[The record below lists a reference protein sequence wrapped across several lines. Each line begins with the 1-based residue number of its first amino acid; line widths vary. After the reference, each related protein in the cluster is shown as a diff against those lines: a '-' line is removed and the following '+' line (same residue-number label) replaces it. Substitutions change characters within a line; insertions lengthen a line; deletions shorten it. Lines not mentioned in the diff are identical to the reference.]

1 MINDGSITAA
11 SLISA
16 DPDPFKWRMGVK
28 PLDLAN
34 WLLLDEQR
42 SSELEEIG
50 QLIDRYRDDIIYCQ
64 PNAIQVCEEL
74 ATEVLQ
80 HLRQIPGFASI
91 DLDKQSLSLI
101 EAIRR
106 IIQEDICV
114 LEKRPS
120 GWTMTACAVAIPT
133 QWDVASKFGKTLD
146 TIHEP
151 VPRYDIDLSQA
162 MSTFFDRLRPE
173 KPVWRAN
180 RTLTDDPSLR
190 LEPGRRH
197 QPLHDDVTV
206 ENVADQVWL
215 RVEYQ
220 TLRRLVRSDAI
231 IFTIRIL
238 RQSIRS
244 VAAHPEVLAEV
255 LRSVSRLPA
264 DVRNYKD
271 STARHAE
278 IIKEWALSTGTI
290 TQRTLEKH

>member
-91 DLDKQSLSLI
+91 DLDTHSLSLR

-190 LEPGRRH
+190 LVPERRH
-197 QPLHDDVTV
+197 QPMHDDVTV
-206 ENVADQVWL
+206 DNVADQVWL

-290 TQRTLEKH
+290 TQRSLEKH

>member
-42 SSELEEIG
+42 STELEEIG

-91 DLDKQSLSLI
+91 DLDKHSLSLI

-206 ENVADQVWL
+206 DNVADQVWL

-278 IIKEWALSTGTI
+278 MIKEWALSTGTI

>member
-34 WLLLDEQR
+34 WLLLDKQR

-190 LEPGRRH
+190 LEPERRH
-197 QPLHDDVTV
+197 QPVHDDVTV
-206 ENVADQVWL
+206 DNVADQVWL

-220 TLRRLVRSDAI
+220 TLRRLVRNDAI

-290 TQRTLEKH
+290 TQQSLEKH

>member
-42 SSELEEIG
+42 STELEEIG

-64 PNAIQVCEEL
+64 PNAIQACDEL

-151 VPRYDIDLSQA
+151 VPRYDIDLSQT

-190 LEPGRRH
+190 LEPERRH
-197 QPLHDDVTV
+197 QPMHDDVTV
-206 ENVADQVWL
+206 DNVADQVWL

-244 VAAHPEVLAEV
+244 VAAHPEVLAEL
-255 LRSVSRLPA
+255 LRSASSLPA

-290 TQRTLEKH
+290 TQQSLEKH

>member
-91 DLDKQSLSLI
+91 DLDKHSLSLI

-190 LEPGRRH
+190 LEPERRH
-197 QPLHDDVTV
+197 QPVHDDVTV
-206 ENVADQVWL
+206 DNVADQVWL

-290 TQRTLEKH
+290 TQQSLEKH

>member
-1 MINDGSITAA
+1 
-11 SLISA
+11 
-16 DPDPFKWRMGVK
+16 
-28 PLDLAN
+28 
-34 WLLLDEQR
+34 
-42 SSELEEIG
+42 
-50 QLIDRYRDDIIYCQ
+50 
-64 PNAIQVCEEL
+64 
-74 ATEVLQ
+74 
-80 HLRQIPGFASI
+80 
-91 DLDKQSLSLI
+91 
-101 EAIRR
+101 
-106 IIQEDICV
+106 
-114 LEKRPS
+114 
-120 GWTMTACAVAIPT
+120 MTACAVAIPT

-190 LEPGRRH
+190 LEPERRH
-197 QPLHDDVTV
+197 QPMHDDVTV
-206 ENVADQVWL
+206 DNVADQVWL

-290 TQRTLEKH
+290 TQQSLEKH

>member
-1 MINDGSITAA
+1 
-11 SLISA
+11 
-16 DPDPFKWRMGVK
+16 MGVK
-28 PLDLAN
+28 PLNLEQ
-34 WLLLDEQR
+34 WLLVDQER
-42 SSELEEIG
+42 DTDLEEIG
-50 QLIDRYRDDIIYCQ
+50 QLIDAHRDEIIYCQ

-91 DLDKQSLSLI
+91 DLDKHSLSLI

-190 LEPGRRH
+190 LEPERRH

-278 IIKEWALSTGTI
+278 MIKEWALSTGTI

>member
-1 MINDGSITAA
+1 MIRNGSITAA
-11 SLISA
+11 GLISS

-28 PLDLAN
+28 PLELAN

-42 SSELEEIG
+42 ARELEEIG
-50 QLIDRYRDDIIYCQ
+50 QLIDRYRDDIIYCEQ
-64 PNAIQVCEEL
+64 NAIPVCEEL
-74 ATEVLQ
+74 AAEVLQ
-80 HLRQIPGFASI
+80 HLRQIPGFERV
-91 DLDKQSLSLI
+91 DLDEQAPSLI

-114 LEKRPS
+114 LERRPS

-190 LEPGRRH
+190 LVPKRRH
-197 QPLHDDVTV
+197 QPMRDDITV
-206 ENVADQVWL
+206 DNVADQVWL

-220 TLRRLVRSDAI
+220 TLRRLAQSDAI

-244 VAAHPEVLAEV
+244 VAVHPEVLVEL

-264 DVRNYKD
+264 DVRDYKD

-278 IIKEWALSTGTI
+278 IIKEWALSTGVL
-290 TQRTLEKH
+290 TQESLEKH

>member
-1 MINDGSITAA
+1 MLNNGPITAA
-11 SLISA
+11 SLISS

-28 PLDLAN
+28 PLELAN

-42 SSELEEIG
+42 SNELEEIG
-50 QLIDRYRDDIIYCQ
+50 QLIDRYRDNIIYCEPSATQ
-64 PNAIQVCEEL
+64 ACEEL
-74 ATEVLQ
+74 AAEVLE
-80 HLRQIPGFASI
+80 HLRHLPGLASI
-91 DLDKQSLSLI
+91 DIDKRPASLI

-106 IIQEDICV
+106 IVQEDVCV

-151 VPRYDIDLSQA
+151 VPRYDSDLSQT

-190 LEPGRRH
+190 LEPKRRH
-197 QPLHDDVTV
+197 QPMRDDVTV
-206 ENVADQVWL
+206 NNVADQVWL

-220 TLRRLVRSDAI
+220 TLRRLARSDAI

-238 RQSIRS
+238 RQTIRS
-244 VAAHPEVLAEV
+244 VADHPEALGEL

-264 DVRNYKD
+264 DVRDYKD

-278 IIKEWALSTGTI
+278 LIKEWALSTGTI
-290 TQRTLEKH
+290 TKQSLQKH

>member
-1 MINDGSITAA
+1 MNNA
-11 SLISA
+11 L
-16 DPDPFKWRMGVK
+16 R
-28 PLDLAN
+28 
-34 WLLLDEQR
+34 
-42 SSELEEIG
+42 ELEEIG
-50 QLIDRYRDDIIYCQ
+50 QLIDRYRDDIIYCES
-64 PNAIQVCEEL
+64 NAIPVCEEL
-74 ATEVLQ
+74 AAEVLQ
-80 HLRQIPGFASI
+80 HLRQIPGFELA
-91 DLDKQSLSLI
+91 DLDEQAPSLI

-114 LEKRPS
+114 LERRPS

-162 MSTFFDRLRPE
+162 MSTFDRLRPE

-190 LEPGRRH
+190 LVPKRRH
-197 QPLHDDVTV
+197 QPMRNDITV
-206 ENVADQVWL
+206 DNVADQVWL
-215 RVEYQ
+215 RAEYQ
-220 TLRRLVRSDAI
+220 TLRRLAQSDAI

-244 VAAHPEVLAEV
+244 VAVHPEVLAEL

-264 DVRNYKD
+264 DVRATIR
-271 STARHAE
+271 TALLAMQ
-278 IIKEWALSTGTI
+278 KSLKSGLC
-290 TQRTLEKH
+290 QLGCSLNSL

>member
-42 SSELEEIG
+42 STELEEIG
-50 QLIDRYRDDIIYCQ
+50 QLIDRYRDEIIYCQ

-190 LEPGRRH
+190 LEPERRH
-197 QPLHDDVTV
+197 QPMHDDVTV
-206 ENVADQVWL
+206 DNVADQVWL

-255 LRSVSRLPA
+255 LRSASSLPA

-278 IIKEWALSTGTI
+278 IIEEWALSTGTI
-290 TQRTLEKH
+290 TQRSLEKH

>member
-34 WLLLDEQR
+34 WLLLDEQL

-64 PNAIQVCEEL
+64 TNAIQVCEEL

-206 ENVADQVWL
+206 DNVADQVWL

-278 IIKEWALSTGTI
+278 IIEEWALSTGTI
-290 TQRTLEKH
+290 TQRSLEKH

>member
-278 IIKEWALSTGTI
+278 MIKEWALSTGTI